1 LLQVADE
8 TETKLDAEALLS
20 LARALEAQWGAE
32 GVRFFCRRTGKE
44 GLPCPQADSYAVA
57 LQGPDALERVWN
69 EAAGWDVVFVLGVNE
84 ECVTTRADTALAV
97 LARARAARLP
107 AIVVAPFPTGAKGLD
122 APVCAPWRVWVGQE
136 ERRVR
141 VEHDGSSPFN
151 ERAQSDAEKA
161 LEHAFEHAQ
170 THVLENDLV
179 SEESLAR
186 LVAHE
191 HAGDCYLANLTGLL
205 VLSLPSPLSRASL
218 PTPAAHLERVLKRGV
233 RFGAHALSQ
242 AGQGVLLSS
251 PERFLRV
258 VDSRYVFTEPIKGTR
273 PCSVPPRAAEAES
286 LWASE
291 KETAELVLVTDLL
304 RNDLNLVCEP
314 GSVQVYEPFFLRD
327 AGGLLQMQSTVFGTL
342 REQKAFPEVILASTL
357 PAGSVSGTPK
367 KRVRELLDA
376 LETEPRGAYTG
387 IVGVL
392 DSGGEFDSSVCIRS
406 VFVDSRGVNVG
417 VGVGVTALSD
427 PKAECEEIRW
437 KLEAVARFW
446 KGPP

>member
-1 LLQVADE
+1 M
-8 TETKLDAEALLS
+8 
-20 LARALEAQWGAE
+20 
-32 GVRFFCRRTGKE
+32 
-44 GLPCPQADSYAVA
+44 
-57 LQGPDALERVWN
+57 ERVWN
-69 EAAGWDVVFVLGVNE
+69 EPAGWDVIFVLGVKE
-84 ECVTTRADTALAV
+84 ECVTSCADTALAV
-97 LARARAARLP
+97 LGGARAARLP
-107 AIVVAPFPTGAKGLD
+107 ALVIAPFPTGAKGLD
-122 APVCAPWRVWVGQE
+122 APVCAPWRVWVGKE
-136 ERRVR
+136 ERRLR
-141 VEHDGSSPFN
+141 VEDKGSFPFDL
-151 ERAQSDAEKA
+151 RLQSDAEKA
-161 LEHAFEHAQ
+161 LEHALERAQAQVHA
-170 THVLENDLV
+170 NDLV
-179 SEESLAR
+179 SEESLGR
-186 LVAHE
+186 LVEHV
-191 HAGDCYLANLTGLL
+191 HAGDCYLANLSGLL
-205 VLSLPSPLSRASL
+205 MLSLPSPLSRESL

-242 AGQGVLLSS
+242 TGHGVLLSS

-258 VDSRYVFTEPIKGTR
+258 VDSRYVFAEPIKGTR
-273 PCSVPPRAAEAES
+273 PCSAPPHATEAAS

-367 KRVRELLDA
+367 KRVRELLGE

-392 DSGGEFDSSVCIRS
+392 DSGGGFDSSVCIRS
-406 VFVDSRGVNVG
+406 VFVDARGVNVG
-417 VGVGVTALSD
+417 MGVGVTALSD

-437 KLEAVARFW
+437 KLDSVARYW
-446 KGPP
+446 KGLP